1 MNRKMLNY
9 WIDMG
14 MAVSFLLVFVTGLL
28 KYKRLLLW
36 LADIRVYMP
45 TYLIT
50 EIHKY
55 AGAAIGVFVL
65 IHLVLHFK
73 WIAAVTRSIAGRKK
87 EKSGPT
93 SKGSIG

>member
-36 LADIRVYMP
+36 LADIGVYLP
-45 TYLIT
+45 TYAIT